1 MAYRIR
7 DFNLLVPFHSVE
19 TARYKGEEVEKIEV
33 KIDDN
38 VRNLIPRIN
47 KYGGLRFRGWNFHQ
61 LHGDHDMYERCK
73 MLRAEARQRHRY

>member
-7 DFNLLVPFHSVE
+7 DFDLLILFHLAE
-19 TARYKGEEVEKIEV
+19 TAQYKGKEVEKIEV

-38 VRNLIPRIN
+38 MRNLISR
-47 KYGGLRFRGWNFHQ
+47 NFHQ
-61 LHGDHDMYERCK
+61 LHGDYDMYERCK